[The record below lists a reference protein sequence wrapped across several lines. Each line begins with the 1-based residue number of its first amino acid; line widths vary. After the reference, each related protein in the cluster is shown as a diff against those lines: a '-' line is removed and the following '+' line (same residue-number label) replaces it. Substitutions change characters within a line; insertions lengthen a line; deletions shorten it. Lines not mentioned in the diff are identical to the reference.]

1 LLDPFGT
8 TIDTKYGDVLDN
20 FRPGAVMLTTNEDP
34 ESWNL
39 TKAFRRRFKI
49 ERMDNFKL
57 V

>member
-1 LLDPFGT
+1 MN
-8 TIDTKYGDVLDN
+8 N
-20 FRPGAVMLTTNEDP
+20 FKPGAVMLTTNEDP

-49 ERMDNFKL
+49 ERMENFKL